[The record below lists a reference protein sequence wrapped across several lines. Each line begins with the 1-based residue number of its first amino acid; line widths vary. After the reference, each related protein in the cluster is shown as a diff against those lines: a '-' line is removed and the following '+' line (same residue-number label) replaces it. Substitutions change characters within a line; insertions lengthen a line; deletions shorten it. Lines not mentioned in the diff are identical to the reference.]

1 MKLLHIILIGIIML
15 FLDSIYLSTFSGFY
29 NNIIK
34 SIQGTTIQFKL
45 SGAVLC
51 YLFLIYG
58 LYYFII
64 SQKRS
69 IKDAFLLGIIIYGVY
84 ETTNY
89 AIIDK
94 WDPKAV
100 VLDTLWGGILFA
112 TTTAIVY
119 KITMNWGE

>member
-45 SGAVLC
+45 DGAVLC
-51 YLFLIYG
+51 YLLLIYG

-119 KITMNWGE
+119 KITMSWGE

>member
-1 MKLLHIILIGIIML
+1 MKLQYIILIGVIML
-15 FLDSIYLSTFSGFY
+15 LLDSIYLSTFSGFY
-29 NNIIK
+29 NGIVK
-34 SIQGTTIQFKL
+34 SIQGTKIQFKL
-45 SGAVLC
+45 SGAIVC
-51 YLFLIYG
+51 YLLLIYG

-89 AIIDK
+89 TIIDK

-119 KITMNWGE
+119 KITMSWGE